1 LNSDCKTFLIVEKSH
16 HPAEQIGII
25 RCSIYTTF
33 VEATNSF
40 LLILLASFTTPNLIK
55 NSFQILGGYFSP
67 VSDAYNKPG
76 LAPADHR
83 VRMCELAL
91 DHSDWLMVDPWE
103 SQQLTFQRTT
113 LVLDHFSER
122 LNGTFIIEYVI
133 ALFIFG
139 YINNVR

>member
-1 LNSDCKTFLIVEKSH
+1 MFYSYISTAIILVLTYSSSLLIESVFIEMAKD
-16 HPAEQIGII
+16 
-25 RCSIYTTF
+25 F
-33 VEATNSF
+33 VEAT
-40 LLILLASFTTPNLIK
+40 

-103 SQQLTFQRTT
+103 SQQLTFQRTA